1 MEWVETTGRTIE
13 EAKNIALDQL
23 GVAEDDAD
31 FEVVEEPKP
40 GLFGRTR
47 GEARVRARV
56 RPTSPRGKGGE
67 RRERN
72 ARGGRNGKSR
82 SNGAGN
88 GRREGGRDEGRDNGR
103 NENRSQ
109 NRSGDRDRPAR
120 EPREPREDRPPRE
133 KVDVDP
139 AAVADT
145 AVSFLNGLVA
155 AFDLKADV
163 VVNRDETELDVQVNG
178 DELGLLVGPR
188 GATLLAIQ
196 DLTRVASQRRLGDQD
211 TRLRV
216 DVAGYRERRKEAL
229 GRFALKVAEEVKESG
244 SARVLE
250 PMASADRKIVH
261 DALIEVEGIV
271 TRSTGEEPRRR
282 VVVDLASAD

>member
-13 EAKNIALDQL
+13 EAKNFALGEL

-56 RPTSPRGKGGE
+56 RPTSSRGKGGE

-72 ARGGRNGKSR
+72 SRGRNNKGRGGES
-82 SNGAGN
+82 GN
-88 GRREGGRDEGRDNGR
+88 GRREGGRDGDRNGGR

-109 NRSGDRDRPAR
+109 KRERPA
-120 EPREPREDRPPRE
+120 REPREDRPPRE

-139 AAVADT
+139 AAVADS
-145 AVSFLNGLVA
+145 AVNFLSGLVT
-155 AFDLKADV
+155 AFGLKADV
-163 VVNRDETELDVQVNG
+163 VVNREDTELDVQVNG

-188 GATLLAIQ
+188 GTTLLAIQ

-261 DALIEVEGIV
+261 DALLEVEGIV

-282 VVVDLASAD
+282 VVVDIASGD

>member
-72 ARGGRNGKSR
+72 SRGRNNKGRGGES
-82 SNGAGN
+82 GN
-88 GRREGGRDEGRDNGR
+88 GRREGGRDGGRDGGR

-109 NRSGDRDRPAR
+109 KRDRPA
-120 EPREPREDRPPRE
+120 REPREDRPPRE

-139 AAVADT
+139 AAVADS
-145 AVSFLNGLVA
+145 AVNFLSGLVT
-155 AFDLKADV
+155 AFGLKADV
-163 VVNRDETELDVQVNG
+163 VVNREDTELDVQVNG

-188 GATLLAIQ
+188 GTTLLAIQ

-261 DALIEVEGIV
+261 DALVDVDGIV

-282 VVVDLASAD
+282 VVVDIASGD

>member
-56 RPTSPRGKGGE
+56 RPSSPRGKGGE

-72 ARGGRNGKSR
+72 SRGRNNKGRGES
-82 SNGAGN
+82 GN
-88 GRREGGRDEGRDNGR
+88 GRREGGRDGGRDGGR

-109 NRSGDRDRPAR
+109 KRERPA
-120 EPREPREDRPPRE
+120 REPREDRPPRE

-139 AAVADT
+139 AAVAESAT
-145 AVSFLNGLVA
+145 SFLSGLVT
-155 AFDLKADV
+155 AFGLKADV
-163 VVNRDETELDVQVNG
+163 VVNREDIELDVQVNG

-188 GATLLAIQ
+188 GTTLLAIQ

-216 DVAGYRERRKEAL
+216 DVAGYRERRKDAL

-261 DALIEVEGIV
+261 DALLDVEGIV

-282 VVVDLASAD
+282 VVVDVASDD

>member
-82 SNGAGN
+82 SNGSGN
-88 GRREGGRDEGRDNGR
+88 GRREGGRDGGRDGGR

-109 NRSGDRDRPAR
+109 NRSGDRDRPAH
-120 EPREPREDRPPRE
+120 EPREDRPPRE

-155 AFDLKADV
+155 AFGLKADV
-163 VVNRDETELDVQVNG
+163 VVNREDTELDVQVNG
-178 DELGLLVGPR
+178 EELGLLVGPR
-188 GATLLAIQ
+188 GTTLLAIQ

>member
-56 RPTSPRGKGGE
+56 RPSSPRGKGGE

-72 ARGGRNGKSR
+72 SRDRNNKGRGES
-82 SNGAGN
+82 GN
-88 GRREGGRDEGRDNGR
+88 GRREGGRDGGRDGGR

-109 NRSGDRDRPAR
+109 KRERPA
-120 EPREPREDRPPRE
+120 REPREDRPPRE

-139 AAVADT
+139 AAVAESAT
-145 AVSFLNGLVA
+145 SFLSGLVT
-155 AFDLKADV
+155 AFGLKADV
-163 VVNRDETELDVQVNG
+163 VVNREDIELDVQVNG

-188 GATLLAIQ
+188 GTTLLAIQ

-261 DALIEVEGIV
+261 DALLDVEGIV

-282 VVVDLASAD
+282 VVVDVASDD

>member
-31 FEVVEEPKP
+31 FEVVDEPKP

-72 ARGGRNGKSR
+72 ARGGRNGKGR

-88 GRREGGRDEGRDNGR
+88 GRREGGREGGRDGGR
-103 NENRSQ
+103 NENRSH

-120 EPREPREDRPPRE
+120 EPREDRPPRE
-133 KVDVDP
+133 KVGVDP
-139 AAVADT
+139 AAVAES

-155 AFDLKADV
+155 AFGLTADV
-163 VVNRDETELDVQVNG
+163 VVNREETELDVQVNG
-178 DELGLLVGPR
+178 EELGLLVGPR
-188 GATLLAIQ
+188 GTTLLAIQ

-261 DALIEVEGIV
+261 DALIDVEGIV
-271 TRSTGEEPRRR
+271 TRSTGEDPRRR
-282 VVVDLASAD
+282 VVVDLATAD

>member
-72 ARGGRNGKSR
+72 SRGRNNKGRGES
-82 SNGAGN
+82 GN
-88 GRREGGRDEGRDNGR
+88 GRREGGRDDGRDGGR

-109 NRSGDRDRPAR
+109 KRERPA
-120 EPREPREDRPPRE
+120 REPREDRPPRE

-139 AAVADT
+139 AAVAESAT
-145 AVSFLNGLVA
+145 NFLSGLVT
-155 AFDLKADV
+155 AFGLKADV
-163 VVNRDETELDVQVNG
+163 VVNREDTELDVQVNG

-188 GATLLAIQ
+188 GTTLLAIQ

-261 DALIEVEGIV
+261 DALLDVEGIV

-282 VVVDLASAD
+282 VVVDVASDD

>member
-72 ARGGRNGKSR
+72 SRGRNNKGRGGES
-82 SNGAGN
+82 GN
-88 GRREGGRDEGRDNGR
+88 GRREGGRDGGRDGDRNGGR

-109 NRSGDRDRPAR
+109 KRERPA
-120 EPREPREDRPPRE
+120 REPREDRPPRE

-139 AAVADT
+139 AAVADS
-145 AVSFLNGLVA
+145 AVNFLSGLVT
-155 AFDLKADV
+155 AFGLKADV
-163 VVNRDETELDVQVNG
+163 VVNREDTELDVQVNG

-188 GATLLAIQ
+188 GTTLLAIQ

-261 DALIEVEGIV
+261 DALLEVEGIV

-282 VVVDLASAD
+282 VVVDIASGD

>member
-72 ARGGRNGKSR
+72 SRGRNNKGRGES
-82 SNGAGN
+82 GN
-88 GRREGGRDEGRDNGR
+88 GRREGGRDGGRDGGR

-109 NRSGDRDRPAR
+109 KRERPA
-120 EPREPREDRPPRE
+120 REPREDRPPRE

-139 AAVADT
+139 AAVAESAT
-145 AVSFLNGLVA
+145 SFLSGLVT
-155 AFDLKADV
+155 AFGLKADV
-163 VVNRDETELDVQVNG
+163 VVNREDIELDVQVNG

-188 GATLLAIQ
+188 GTTLLAIQ

-261 DALIEVEGIV
+261 DALLEVEGIV

-282 VVVDLASAD
+282 VVVDVASDD

>member
-72 ARGGRNGKSR
+72 SRGRNNKGRGES
-82 SNGAGN
+82 GN
-88 GRREGGRDEGRDNGR
+88 GRREGGRDGGRDGGR

-109 NRSGDRDRPAR
+109 KRERPA
-120 EPREPREDRPPRE
+120 REPREDRPPRE

-139 AAVADT
+139 AAVAESAT
-145 AVSFLNGLVA
+145 NFLSGLVT
-155 AFDLKADV
+155 AFGLKADV
-163 VVNRDETELDVQVNG
+163 VVNREDIELDVQVNG

-188 GATLLAIQ
+188 GTTLLAIQ

-261 DALIEVEGIV
+261 DALLDVEGIV

-282 VVVDLASAD
+282 VVVDVASDD